1 MIEKQR
7 PQQVVILVWDY
18 RRKQDCG
25 DCKKIKAKGMCE
37 DKTPEQRN
45 RKKQGKKKMFFS
57 EGRLCCRAVVE
68 IQAGNDL
75 LLVKGGIGDICRLEF
90 HCEIRFMISLVQNQ
104 LQQWISTV
112 DTKVQESCSSETLY
126 KLLPYK
132 SHIFP
137 KSQGLFQDWSSS
149 CFIPYISSRYSCS
162 YKPLILL

>member
-1 MIEKQR
+1 
-7 PQQVVILVWDY
+7 
-18 RRKQDCG
+18 
-25 DCKKIKAKGMCE
+25 MCE

-137 KSQGLFQDWSSS
+137 KS
-149 CFIPYISSRYSCS
+149 
-162 YKPLILL
+162 